1 MEFSTLE
8 NVPLAVIV
16 DVFTQSFSDYRI
28 PMMPTEDSLRAKM
41 ISENIKPQT
50 SAGAFAE
57 GKLVGLILNGVD
69 EIDGEKRVFNAGTGV
84 IPEYRGQQAT
94 EKMYSFIIPL
104 LKQQG
109 YKYHQL
115 EVLRDNIRAK
125 KVYEKVGFTDYRQLS
140 CYKGIVDKPLADGIV
155 IKEAGMPDWNLAKS
169 FWNVEPTWQ
178 NNIHSVQRSGDR
190 YKTALAYLDN
200 DFSGYVVYD
209 PVSRRIKQF
218 AVRRDARG
226 KGVGTAL
233 FSHVNIMTGQIVLTN
248 YDESDAESHKA
259 FTAWGLEPQY
269 PMYEMIL
276 KL

>member
-1 MEFSTLE
+1 MEFRTLE
-8 NVPLAVIV
+8 NVPVAVIA
-16 DVFTQSFSDYRI
+16 DVFNRSFSDYSI
-28 PMMPTEDSLRAKM
+28 PMVLTEDIMKFKM
-41 ISENIKPQT
+41 MSENIKPQT

-84 IPEYRGQQAT
+84 IPEYRGRQAT
-94 EKMYSFIIPL
+94 EKMYGFIIPL

-125 KVYEKVGFTDYRQLS
+125 KVYEKVGFKDYRLLS
-140 CYKGIVDKPLADGIV
+140 CYKGTVDKPVAAGIE
-155 IKEAGMPDWNLAKS
+155 IREGEPDWDIAKS
-169 FWNVEPTWQ
+169 FWNIEPTWQ
-178 NNIHSVQRSGDR
+178 NNIQSIQRSGDR
-190 YKTALAYLDN
+190 YKTALAYLDGKLA
-200 DFSGYVVYD
+200 GYVVYD
-209 PVSRRIKQF
+209 TVSRRIKQF
-218 AVRRDARG
+218 AVHPDKRG

-233 FSHVNIMTGQIVLTN
+233 FSHVNKMTGQVVLTN
-248 YDESDAESHKA
+248 YDESDTEAHAA
-259 FTAWGLEPQY
+259 FTAWGLEAHY